1 MADNTPSIDWKTCA
15 AALNRKLNCVASYL
29 DDTCKHASLY
39 DVAKYAESVIDA
51 FSLHGEFDE
60 PLSSSVGSLYSI
72 QEKFE
77 VIASLASRLRWC
89 TNSQRLKLLDELQR
103 VVGSASDEFAVFVA
117 VIAPLKKE
125 LVK

>member
-15 AALNRKLNCVASYL
+15 VALNRKLNGVASYL

-51 FSLHGEFDE
+51 FSLHGEFGK
-60 PLSSSVGSLYSI
+60 PLSSSVDSLYSI

-89 TNSQRLKLLDELQR
+89 TNSQRLKLLGELQR
-103 VVGSASDEFAVFVA
+103 VVGSVSEELAVFVA

-125 LVK
+125 LV